1 MQPMQLQSRPREA
14 IRYEGTLASWNDE
27 RGFGFIQPEQ
37 GDQRIF
43 VHIKSFSPRQ
53 GRPMLNQRLSFEV
66 EPGPQGRRH
75 ACRVER
81 APVAG
86 PRAVPRRGSTARP
99 SGTSS
104 AQWGTATLFAI
115 PAFVVLALVLAVLWR
130 VPVAVAGLYLV
141 ASAITLAVYAGDKAA
156 ARLGGW
162 RVPEQTLHL
171 LALAGGWP
179 GALVAQQYF
188 RHKTTKASFRAVFWG
203 TVIVNVAGLVFL
215 ASPMGRHLLSGWLPA

>member
-1 MQPMQLQSRPREA
+1 MQLQSRPREA

-27 RGFGFIQPEQ
+27 RGFGFIQPDQ

-43 VHIKSFSPRQ
+43 IHIKSFSPRH
-53 GRPMLNQRLSFEV
+53 GRPALNQRLSFEV
-66 EPGPQGRRH
+66 EPGPQGRKH
-75 ACRVER
+75 ACCVEP
-81 APVAG
+81 APVAR
-86 PRAVPRRGSTARP
+86 PRALPRRQASRR
-99 SGTSS
+99 SSEHSS

-115 PAFVVLALVLAVLWR
+115 PAFVVVALVLSVLWR
-130 VPVAVAGLYLV
+130 LPATAAGLYLV
-141 ASAITLAVYAGDKAA
+141 ASAITLAFYASDKAA
-156 ARLGGW
+156 ARRGGW

-179 GALVAQQYF
+179 GALVAQQVF

-215 ASPMGRHLLSGWLPA
+215 ASPAGRRFLSGWLPA